1 MPTRQ
6 TSRPSAAA
14 LLPVLPPSIRA
25 RTVTAVLGPTNTGKT
40 HLAIERMLAQPSGLI
55 GLPLRL
61 LAREVYGRV
70 VERAGKDAVALITG
84 EEKIVPDAPRYWV
97 STVEAMPRRT
107 EVDFVAI
114 DEVQLAGDLERGHV
128 FTDRILNLRGR
139 HETLLLGALTAR
151 DLLEKL
157 LPGINVVTRPRMSQL
172 TWAGSKKLLRLPSRT
187 AIVAFSAEEVYGI
200 AELIRRQRGGAAVVM
215 GALSPRTRNAQVEL
229 FQSGD
234 VDILVATDAVGMGLN
249 LDVDHVAFAGSRKFD
264 GYQYRNLNA
273 AELGQIA
280 GRAGRHMRDGTFG
293 VTGRVD
299 PFPDELVEQLETH
312 HFQPLARLQWR
323 NPALD
328 YSSIAALQH
337 SLDAAPR
344 EEGLTR
350 APLADDQSA
359 LEHAARDEEI
369 SRLAKGE
376 TRVSLL
382 WDVAQV
388 PDYRKIAPANHAD
401 LVATLFRFL
410 AEKGTIPDD
419 WIAKRVGE
427 ADRIDGDIDTLS
439 ARIAHVR
446 TWTFVANRPDWLTD
460 PVHWR
465 DKTRA
470 IEDRLS
476 DALHESLT
484 RRFVDRRTSVL
495 MRRLREN
502 AMIEAEITPGG
513 DVNVE
518 GHRVGHLQGFRFVAD
533 PTAEGE
539 DAKAVRNAAAKALAG
554 EIEARADRLSRAPDG
569 DIVLA
574 ADGTLRWL
582 GEAIG
587 KLATGQ
593 DVLRPTVILLAD
605 EQLTGPALEKVQGR
619 LDLWIAAQIGNL
631 LKPLID
637 LRDAADI
644 DGIGKGVAFQIVEG
658 LGVLERSQI
667 AEEVKAL
674 DQTMRAS
681 LRKYGVRFGAY
692 HVFVPALLKP
702 APSALIARL
711 WSLAHADVDTHATA
725 DLNHLS
731 ASGRTSIPVDKTV
744 PKQLWRIAGFRV
756 CGERAVR
763 IDILER
769 LADIIRPLIAW
780 KPLDPSAM
788 PPEGA
793 VAGGGAFTVTVAM
806 TSLLGCSGED
816 FASVLKSLGYR
827 VEKRKVAKPAP
838 RIVHPAVMVA
848 ALEPGETAAPV
859 EPTPV
864 AETAA
869 PAEATPIV
877 ETDAPVEAAPVV
889 ETDAPAEVAPAEVAA
904 EPVVETIAEAPIETP
919 TVEESVETPVVE
931 EPAAAEPEV
940 IAETAPAEAIPAEPA
955 PVETSVEKAVVEAE
969 TAPVAEAA
977 AEVETVAEAD
987 GATDAV
993 AEAVEPVAPTEP
1005 DTLEIDV
1012 WRPGRFDRGHQGH
1025 RDRHGPRGGERRE
1038 GAGGGGERG
1047 ERREGHRPDNAAAR
1061 RARDVA
1067 VPARGEG
1074 EAPRPPRRDEG
1085 PRGRPENRGG
1095 DRPPR
1100 RDDRNDRPRFDNR
1113 DKRPEKPIDPN
1124 SPFAALLALKAEL
1137 ESKGKGKKG
1146 GDDK

>member
-1 MPTRQ
+1 
-6 TSRPSAAA
+6 
-14 LLPVLPPSIRA
+14 
-25 RTVTAVLGPTNTGKT
+25 
-40 HLAIERMLAQPSGLI
+40 MLAQPSGLI

-70 VERAGKDAVALITG
+70 VARAGADAVALITG
-84 EEKIVPDAPRYWV
+84 EEKIIPPDPRYWV

-139 HETLLLGALTAR
+139 HETLLLGAATVR

-157 LPGINVVTRPRMSQL
+157 IPGIGIVTRPRMSQL
-172 TWAGSKKLLRLPSRT
+172 TYAGSKKLLRLPPRS

-234 VDILVATDAVGMGLN
+234 VDHLVATDAIGMGLN
-249 LDVDHVAFAGSRKFD
+249 LEVDHVAFAGSRKYD
-264 GYQYRNLNA
+264 GYQYRNLSA

-280 GRAGRHMRDGTFG
+280 GRAGRHLKDGTFG

-299 PFPDELVEQLETH
+299 PFPDDLVEQLETH
-312 HFQPLARLQWR
+312 RFQPLPRLQWR
-323 NPALD
+323 NPRLEFT
-328 YSSIAALQH
+328 SLAALRRT
-337 SLDAAPR
+337 LDAPPT

-359 LEHAARDEEI
+359 LEHAARDPELA
-369 SRLAKGE
+369 RLAQGE
-376 TRVSLL
+376 KHVAML
-382 WDVAQV
+382 WDVCQL

-410 AEKGTIPDD
+410 VERGTIPDD
-419 WIAKRVGE
+419 FIAARVAE
-427 ADRIDGDIDTLS
+427 SDRVDGDIDTLS

-502 AMIEAEITPGG
+502 AMIEAEITTGG
-513 DVNVE
+513 DVLVE

-539 DAKAVRNAAAKALAG
+539 DGKAVRTAAAKSLAG
-554 EIEARADRLSRAPDG
+554 EIEARADRLGRAPDG
-569 DIVLA
+569 DVVLA
-574 ADGTLRWL
+574 ADGSLRWL
-582 GEAIG
+582 GDTVAR
-587 KLATGQ
+587 LATGP
-593 DVLRPTVILLAD
+593 DPLRPAVLLLAD
-605 EQLTGPALEKVQGR
+605 EQLTGPARDKVQAR
-619 LDLWIAAQIGNL
+619 LDLWIATQIAVL
-631 LKPLID
+631 LKPLVD
-637 LRDAADI
+637 LRDAADLE
-644 DGIGKGVAFQIVEG
+644 GLGRGLAFQLVEG
-658 LGVLERSQI
+658 LGVLERSQV

-692 HVFVPALLKP
+692 HVFLPVLLKP
-702 APSALIARL
+702 APSGLIARL
-711 WSLAHADVDTHATA
+711 WALAHADVDAHAAA

-731 ASGRTSIPVDKTV
+731 ASGRTSIPLDKTI
-744 PKQLWRIAGFRV
+744 PKALYRIAGFRV

-780 KPLDPSAM
+780 KPLDPSVS
-788 PPEGA
+788 PPDGA
-793 VAGGGAFTVTVAM
+793 IAGGGAFTVTVAM

-827 VEKRKVAKPAP
+827 VEKRKVPKPAP
-838 RIVHPAVMVA
+838 RVPPAAVIV
-848 ALEPGETAAPV
+848 PV
-859 EPTPV
+859 EV
-864 AETAA
+864 AEAAASAAAEVSAEATPA
-869 PAEATPIV
+869 PAEATEIV
-877 ETDAPVEAAPVV
+877 ASEPVATTETEAPAETVAAEAAPESAPAEAEPVAAEAASAEAAPVEAEPAAPDVA
-889 ETDAPAEVAPAEVAA
+889 ESTEAPAEVV
-904 EPVVETIAEAPIETP
+904 EAPEG
-919 TVEESVETPVVE
+919 
-931 EPAAAEPEV
+931 AATS
-940 IAETAPAEAIPAEPA
+940 AETADA
-955 PVETSVEKAVVEAE
+955 TVEAE
-969 TAPVAEAA
+969 AATETASDEAA
-977 AEVETVAEAD
+977 PA
-987 GATDAV
+987 AV
-993 AEAVEPVAPTEP
+993 AEP
-1005 DTLEIDV
+1005 DFLEIDV
-1012 WRPGRFDRGHQGH
+1012 WRPGRFERGDRPHGH
-1025 RDRHGPRGGERRE
+1025 RGGHHGGDRHRSGEAGGERRP
-1038 GAGGGGERG
+1038 GGER
-1047 ERREGHRPDNAAAR
+1047 RDAAPVSTPNAASR
-1061 RARDVA
+1061 RARDA
-1067 VPARGEG
+1067 TMPGRPEGGG
-1074 EAPRPPRRDEG
+1074 EARPEGGRPRFAEG
-1085 PRGRPENRGG
+1085 GRGRPERAGPG

-1100 RDDRNDRPRFDNR
+1100 RDDRDDRPRADDR
-1113 DKRPEKPIDPN
+1113 AKRSEKPIDPN

-1137 ESKGKGKKG
+1137 ESKGRPDKK
-1146 GDDK
+1146 K

>member
-1 MPTRQ
+1 M
-6 TSRPSAAA
+6 TSAFSTLRPSAASQ
-14 LLPVLPPSIRA
+14 LPVLPPSIRA

-40 HLAIERMLAQPSGLI
+40 HMAIERMLAQPSGLI

-61 LAREVYGRV
+61 LAREVYGKIA
-70 VERAGKDAVALITG
+70 ERAGKNAVALVTG
-84 EEKIVPDAPRYWV
+84 EEKIIPDDPRYWV

-172 TWAGSKKLLRLPSRT
+172 TYAGSKKLVRLPPRT
-187 AIVAFSAEEVYGI
+187 AVVAFSAEEVYGI

-234 VDILVATDAVGMGLN
+234 VDILVATDAIGMGLN

-264 GYQYRNLNA
+264 GYQYRFLSA
-273 AELGQIA
+273 AEFGQIS
-280 GRAGRHMRDGTFG
+280 GRAGRYMRDGTFG

-312 HFQPLARLQWR
+312 RFQSLPRFQWR

-328 YSSIAALQH
+328 FT
-337 SLDAAPR
+337 SLASLRRTLDEAPR

-350 APLADDQSA
+350 APQADDQSA
-359 LEHAARDEEI
+359 LEIAGRDEEI
-369 SRLAKGE
+369 ARLARTPE
-376 TRVSLL
+376 RVSML
-382 WDVAQV
+382 WDVCQV

-410 AEKGTIPDD
+410 VEKGTIPDD
-419 WIAKRVGE
+419 WIARRVAE
-427 ADRIDGDIDTLS
+427 ADKIDGDIDTLS

-502 AMIEAEITPGG
+502 AMIEAEITTGG

-518 GHRVGHLQGFRFVAD
+518 GHRVGHLHGFRFVAD
-533 PTAEGE
+533 PSAEGE
-539 DAKAVRNAAAKALAG
+539 DARAVRNAAAKALAG

-569 DIVLA
+569 DIKLDA
-574 ADGTLRWL
+574 EGSFRWL
-582 GEAIG
+582 GETVAKIAG
-587 KLATGQ
+587 GQ
-593 DVLRPTVILLAD
+593 DALRPTVILLAD
-605 EQLTGPALEKVQGR
+605 EQLSGPARDKVQAR
-619 LDLWIAAQIGNL
+619 LDQWIAAQIANL
-631 LKPLID
+631 LKPLVD

-644 DGIGKGVAFQIVEG
+644 DGIGKGVAYRLVEA
-658 LGVLERSQI
+658 LGVIERSQI
-667 AEEVKAL
+667 AEDVKAL

-702 APSALIARL
+702 APSALVARL
-711 WSLAHADVDTHATA
+711 WALANPDVDTHSAG

-744 PKQLWRIAGFRV
+744 PKPLYRIAGFRV

-780 KPLDPSAM
+780 KPLDPTVT

-793 VAGGGAFTVTVAM
+793 LAGGGAFTVTVAM

-827 VEKRKVAKPAP
+827 VEKRKVKKS
-838 RIVHPAVMVA
+838 VA
-848 ALEPGETAAPV
+848 AAPV
-859 EPTPV
+859 V

-869 PAEATPIV
+869 VEAPAADE
-877 ETDAPVEAAPVV
+877 APVS
-889 ETDAPAEVAPAEVAA
+889 DA
-904 EPVVETIAEAPIETP
+904 
-919 TVEESVETPVVE
+919 
-931 EPAAAEPEV
+931 
-940 IAETAPAEAIPAEPA
+940 
-955 PVETSVEKAVVEAE
+955 
-969 TAPVAEAA
+969 
-977 AEVETVAEAD
+977 
-987 GATDAV
+987 G
-993 AEAVEPVAPTEP
+993 AEAVEQIVTTEGADGVEAAVIEAAVETSEGTEVATGEASVADAPASGAETVSEAAVAVEEV
-1005 DTLEIDV
+1005 EIDV
-1012 WRPGRFDRGHQGH
+1012 WRPGRFERSEHQGH
-1025 RDRHGPRGGERRE
+1025 RGPRRDHGGERRQ
-1038 GAGGGGERG
+1038 GGGERG
-1047 ERREGHRPDNAAAR
+1047 EPRGERGGDRGDRRGDRANAAGR
-1061 RARDVA
+1061 HARDA
-1067 VPARGEG
+1067 AFPDRDGGGRRDGGQRQERGEG
-1074 EAPRPPRRDEG
+1074 
-1085 PRGRPENRGG
+1085 N
-1095 DRPPR
+1095 RPPR
-1100 RDDRNDRPRFDNR
+1100 RDDRNDRPRGDR
-1113 DKRPEKPIDPN
+1113 RPERVEKPIDPN
-1124 SPFAALLALKAEL
+1124 SPFAALLALKADL
-1137 ESKGKGKKG
+1137 ENKGDKK
-1146 GDDK
+1146 K

>member
-1 MPTRQ
+1 MQIRDTQ
-6 TSRPSAAA
+6 RPSAAA
-14 LLPVLPPSIRA
+14 SLPVLPPSIRA

-70 VERAGKDAVALITG
+70 AERAGKNAVALITG
-84 EEKIVPDAPRYWV
+84 EEKIIPDAPRYWV

-107 EVDFVAI
+107 DVDFVAI

-139 HETLLLGALTAR
+139 HETLLLGALTVR

-172 TWAGSKKLLRLPSRT
+172 SYAGSKKLLRLPART
-187 AIVAFSAEEVYGI
+187 AVVAFSAEEVYGI
-200 AELIRRQRGGAAVVM
+200 AELIRRQRGGAAVVL

-264 GYQYRNLNA
+264 GYQYRNLTA

-293 VTGRVD
+293 VTGRVEA
-299 PFPDELVEQLETH
+299 FADELVEQLETH
-312 HFQPLARLQWR
+312 RFQPLARFQWR

-328 YSSIAALQH
+328 FSSVTALRA

-344 EEGLTR
+344 EDGLTR
-350 APLADDQSA
+350 APQADDQSA
-359 LEHAARDEEI
+359 LELAIRDEDVA
-369 SRLAKGE
+369 RLARGE
-376 TRVSLL
+376 ERVAML

-410 AEKGTIPDD
+410 VEKGTIPDD
-419 WIAKRVGE
+419 WIAKRVAE

-476 DALHESLT
+476 DALHEGLT

-502 AMIEAEITPGG
+502 AMIEAEITTGG
-513 DVNVE
+513 DVVVE
-518 GHRVGHLQGFRFVAD
+518 GHRVGHLAGFRFVAD

-539 DAKAVRNAAAKALAG
+539 DAKAVRSAAAKALAG
-554 EIEARADRLSRAPDG
+554 EIETRADRLSRAADG
-569 DIVLA
+569 DVVLA
-574 ADGTLRWL
+574 ADGSLRWL
-582 GEAIG
+582 GDVVA
-587 KLATGQ
+587 KLGPGQ
-593 DVLRPTVILLAD
+593 EVLRPSVILIAD
-605 EQLTGPALEKVQGR
+605 EQLTGPARDRVQAR
-619 LDLWIAAQIGNL
+619 LDLWVAAQIAHL
-631 LKPLID
+631 LKPLVD
-637 LRDAADI
+637 LRDAPDI
-644 DGIGKGVAFQIVEG
+644 EGIGKGVAFQLVEG

-702 APSALIARL
+702 APSGLIARL
-711 WSLAHADVDTHATA
+711 WSLAHADVDTHASA
-725 DLNHLS
+725 DLNQLS

-744 PKQLWRIAGFRV
+744 PKALWRIAGFRV

-780 KPLDPSAM
+780 KPLDPSVT

-793 VAGGGAFTVTVAM
+793 VPGGGAFTVTVAM

-827 VEKRKVAKPAP
+827 TEKRKVPKPAP
-838 RIVHPAVMVA
+838 RLVHPAVTVTAEEA
-848 ALEPGETAAPV
+848 AAGPAA
-859 EPTPV
+859 EPT
-864 AETAA
+864 A
-869 PAEATPIV
+869 P
-877 ETDAPVEAAPVV
+877 
-889 ETDAPAEVAPAEVAA
+889 APAEVVAEVAA
-904 EPVVETIAEAPIETP
+904 EIPAEIVAEAPTEAVAETTTETVVETPAEPAI
-919 TVEESVETPVVE
+919 VAAE
-931 EPAAAEPEV
+931 EPAATEEP
-940 IAETAPAEAIPAEPA
+940 
-955 PVETSVEKAVVEAE
+955 AVVEAE
-969 TAPVAEAA
+969 TAQAVAAPEVEAAIAEPEETAA
-977 AEVETVAEAD
+977 AEAPDAEEAAPATAD
-987 GATDAV
+987 AT
-993 AEAVEPVAPTEP
+993 AES
-1005 DTLEIDV
+1005 DLIEIEI
-1012 WRPGRFDRGHQGH
+1012 WRPGRFDRGHHGHHGH
-1025 RDRHGPRGGERRE
+1025 RGHRGGERRE
-1038 GAGGGGERG
+1038 GGDRHHGGGERRDGGERG
-1047 ERREGHRPDNAAAR
+1047 ERRDGGDRGERRDRGDNAAAR
-1061 RARDVA
+1061 RARDAA
-1067 VPARGEG
+1067 VPGQ
-1074 EAPRPPRRDEG
+1074 
-1085 PRGRPENRGG
+1085 G

-1100 RDDRNDRPRFDNR
+1100 PEGPRGPRPDQRYGDRGPRRDDRRDDRRYDDRP
-1113 DKRPEKPIDPN
+1113 KRAEKPIDPD

-1137 ESKGKGKKG
+1137 ESKGDKK
-1146 GDDK
+1146 K

>member
-1 MPTRQ
+1 
-6 TSRPSAAA
+6 
-14 LLPVLPPSIRA
+14 
-25 RTVTAVLGPTNTGKT
+25 VTAVLGPTNTGKT
-40 HLAIERMLAQPSGLI
+40 HLAIERMLAQPTGLI

-70 VERAGKDAVALITG
+70 AERAGKSAVALITG
-84 EEKIVPDAPRYWV
+84 EEKIVPDDPRYWV

-107 EVDFVAI
+107 DVDFVAI
-114 DEVQLAGDLERGHV
+114 DEVQLAGDLERGHI

-139 HETLLLGALTAR
+139 HETLLLGALTVR

-172 TWAGSKKLLRLPSRT
+172 TWAGSKKLLRLPART
-187 AIVAFSAEEVYGI
+187 AVVAFSAEEVYGI
-200 AELIRRQRGGAAVVM
+200 AELIRRQRGGAAVVL
-215 GALSPRTRNAQVEL
+215 GALSPRTRNAQVDL

-299 PFPDELVEQLETH
+299 PFADDLVEQLETH
-312 HFQPLARLQWR
+312 RFQPLSRLQWR

-328 YSSIAALQH
+328 FSSLAALRRT
-337 SLDAAPR
+337 LDEPPR

-350 APLADDQSA
+350 APLADDQNA
-359 LEHAARDEEI
+359 LELAARDEDIARFAHGAE
-369 SRLAKGE
+369 
-376 TRVSLL
+376 RVALL

-410 AEKGTIPDD
+410 VEKGTIPDD
-419 WIAKRVGE
+419 WIAKRVAE

-460 PVHWR
+460 PIHWR

-502 AMIEAEITPGG
+502 AMIEAEITTGG

-518 GHRVGHLQGFRFVAD
+518 GHRVGHLAGFRFVPD

-539 DAKAVRNAAAKALAG
+539 DAKAVRTAAAKALAG
-554 EIEARADRLSRAPDG
+554 EIEARAYRLSTAGDG
-569 DIVLA
+569 DIVMS
-574 ADGTLRWL
+574 ADGSLRWL
-582 GEAIG
+582 GEAVA
-587 KLATGQ
+587 KLGPGQ
-593 DVLRPTVILLAD
+593 EVLRPSVILLAD
-605 EQLTGPALEKVQGR
+605 EQLTGPARDKVQAR
-619 LDLWIAAQIGNL
+619 LDLWVSAQIAIL
-631 LKPLID
+631 LKPLTD

-644 DGIGKGVAFQIVEG
+644 EGIGKGVAFQLVEA

-692 HVFVPALLKP
+692 HIFVPALLKP

-711 WSLAHADVDTHATA
+711 WSLAHADVDTHAAA

-731 ASGRTSIPVDKTV
+731 ASGRTSIHVDKTI

-780 KPLDPSAM
+780 KPLDPSVT

-827 VEKRKVAKPAP
+827 SEKRKVPKPAP
-838 RIVHPAVMVA
+838 RLVHPAVTVTAEEAAAAAPAAPEVA
-848 ALEPGETAAPV
+848 PEAPV
-859 EPTPV
+859 EPVRATEAETVVETLVPVTEATSTEILAEATPTEIAAEATPAETAAEPTPAEPAAKATPAEAVSVVEATPAEAAVETPV
-864 AETAA
+864 AEPAEAEVAVTTAEAETAA
-869 PAEATPIV
+869 PPSE
-877 ETDAPVEAAPVV
+877 
-889 ETDAPAEVAPAEVAA
+889 
-904 EPVVETIAEAPIETP
+904 
-919 TVEESVETPVVE
+919 
-931 EPAAAEPEV
+931 
-940 IAETAPAEAIPAEPA
+940 PAEP
-955 PVETSVEKAVVEAE
+955 
-969 TAPVAEAA
+969 
-977 AEVETVAEAD
+977 D
-987 GATDAV
+987 L
-993 AEAVEPVAPTEP
+993 
-1005 DTLEIDV
+1005 LEIEI
-1012 WRPGRFDRGHQGH
+1012 WRPGRFDRGHHGQRGHHGHHGH
-1025 RDRHGPRGGERRE
+1025 RGGDRREGGERADRRE
-1038 GAGGGGERG
+1038 GGERG
-1047 ERREGHRPDNAAAR
+1047 ERRDRGDNAAAR
-1061 RARDVA
+1061 RARDAA
-1067 VPARGEG
+1067 VPGQGEG
-1074 EAPRPPRRDEG
+1074 SRPPRGPEGNRGRDDRKFSDRGPRRDEG
-1085 PRGRPENRGG
+1085 R
-1095 DRPPR
+1095 
-1100 RDDRNDRPRFDNR
+1100 DRPRFEDR
-1113 DKRPEKPIDPN
+1113 GKRPEKAIDPT
-1124 SPFAALLALKAEL
+1124 SPFAALAALKAEL
-1137 ESKGKGKKG
+1137 ESKGKG
-1146 GDDK
+1146 DKSK